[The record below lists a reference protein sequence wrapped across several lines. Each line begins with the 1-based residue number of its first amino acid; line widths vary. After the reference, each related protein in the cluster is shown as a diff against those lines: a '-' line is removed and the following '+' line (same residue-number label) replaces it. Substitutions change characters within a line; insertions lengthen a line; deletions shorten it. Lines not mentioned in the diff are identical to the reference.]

1 MLKLQVKIRNV
12 TEEAAAAEAERLA
25 QEELAKISDKAER
38 DLQQSKLDE
47 EKAMQAIKEAQDAL
61 EAAKLANDMA
71 AIEEAQRLKKEADE
85 RARTTK
91 MIKRLKEAIQK
102 RDLRELED
110 TIRDAKK
117 KKVLFKYFRKRW
129 PIDISCQ
136 KCRLIDPN
144 HAWNQ
149 YILFR

>member
-117 KKVLFKYFRKRW
+117 KKVLFKYFR
-129 PIDISCQ
+129 
-136 KCRLIDPN
+136 
-144 HAWNQ
+144 
-149 YILFR
+149 